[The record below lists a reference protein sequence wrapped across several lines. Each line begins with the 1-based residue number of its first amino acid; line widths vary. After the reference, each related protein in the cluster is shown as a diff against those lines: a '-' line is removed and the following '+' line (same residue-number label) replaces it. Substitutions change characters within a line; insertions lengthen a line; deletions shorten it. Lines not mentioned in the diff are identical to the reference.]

1 VIRELG
7 TIAVR
12 DEQGGDGRTV
22 DGVAVPYG
30 VPVRGATQEYGTA
43 TETFQRG
50 AFADY
55 VAGGGRLAL
64 LDRHGGTVVGM
75 AQATETDQGLAYRG
89 RLLDTAAARDYA
101 EQVRA
106 GMDTVSIEFSPG
118 RVQRSRQAV
127 THVAGAIAHG
137 IAGTYRPAYAGAT
150 VALRTEGDPMNAED
164 TSTDQAA
171 AASPSGAPALD
182 DARVQTLARAVV
194 LGELERAQRAW
205 AEMRADTA
213 GDTSPWAG
221 VRTLGELMTRGLT
234 AERGDAVLNWGQ
246 LAYAGRAL
254 VNQVTPD
261 NPGVTTPGVQGE
273 VRGIMAAS
281 RPIISAFGR
290 ETPGGSGLDISWP
303 YTVVD
308 IETLVAVQAAE
319 KTEIHSVKVPILRAA
334 ATLATYAGGSD
345 ISYQLIRRSDP
356 AYLAAYG
363 RLMLAGQAAVTDAAF
378 AAQILA
384 NPNISTGNDPG
395 ITPES
400 IRAAVFAASVQV
412 ESATG
417 QPAAFV
423 LAGTT
428 AYISIGG
435 ILTPGPV
442 LNASGQAEASTLN
455 VNVSGLRVIHAPH
468 LGAANLLISNSLA
481 AAWVEEGPFQATAED
496 VAHLGQDQAIWSMG
510 VGAIYIPKG
519 IVHAVSTGTT
529 TASASSGRKG

>member
-1 VIRELG
+1 MIRELG

-22 DGVAVPYG
+22 EGVAVPFG

-64 LDRHGGTVVGM
+64 LDRHDGVVVGM
-75 AQATETDQGLAYRG
+75 ATAAETDQGLAYQG
-89 RLLDTAAARDYA
+89 RLLDSQPARDYA
-101 EQVRA
+101 ERVRA
-106 GMDTVSIEFSPG
+106 GMDTVSIEFTPG
-118 RVQRSRQAV
+118 RVQRTRGAV

-150 VALRTEGDPMNAED
+150 VALREESPVDENT
-164 TSTDQAA
+164 TDQAA

-182 DARVQTLARAVV
+182 EARVQGLARAVV

-205 AEMRADTA
+205 AEMRADGP

-221 VRTLGELMTRGLT
+221 VRTLGELMTRGLA
-234 AERGDAVLNWGQ
+234 AERGDPVLNWGQ

-254 VNQVTPD
+254 VDQTTAD
-261 NPGVTTPGVQGE
+261 NPGVTTGGVQGQ

-281 RPIISAFGR
+281 RPVVSAFGR

-303 YTVVD
+303 YTTVD

-319 KTEIHSVKVPILRAA
+319 KGEIHSVKVPILRAA

-345 ISYQLIRRSDP
+345 ISYQLIRRSEP
-356 AYLAAYG
+356 AYLAAYA
-363 RLMLAGQAAVTDAAF
+363 RLMLAGHSAVTDAAF
-378 AAQILA
+378 TAQLLA
-384 NPNISTGNDPG
+384 FAGIGAGADPG
-395 ITPES
+395 ATPET
-400 IRAAVFAASVQV
+400 IRAAIFAASVAV

-417 QPAAFV
+417 QPAEFV
-423 LAGTT
+423 LAGTGLFV
-428 AYISIGG
+428 SLGG
-435 ILTPGPV
+435 ALTPTPV
-442 LNASGQAEASTLN
+442 VNASGSSSARTLA
-455 VNVSGLRVIHAPH
+455 VDVSGLPVIHAPH
-468 LGAANLLISNSLA
+468 LPAADYLASNSLA

-510 VGAIYIPKG
+510 VAAVYIPKG
-519 IVHAVSTGTT
+519 IVHGTQAVIPF
-529 TASASSGRKG
+529 AAKGSKG